1 MGKRVKRCTLVSM
14 LLICKSLSWKSPCL
28 LPTAARNAFFSFSN
42 RGCLFCDSRFAV
54 LEEDGDMNF
63 PVLLERGSLEEWA
76 KSRRASGLPLSAGV
90 GAFRREAEASCQ
102 VSVPGISD

>member
-1 MGKRVKRCTLVSM
+1 
-14 LLICKSLSWKSPCL
+14 
-28 LPTAARNAFFSFSN
+28 
-42 RGCLFCDSRFAV
+42 
-54 LEEDGDMNF
+54 MNF